1 MLVAGRGVPLFPA
14 PFVFK
19 GLMGL
24 TELLIAFLL
33 GVSSFATAQQGAKPA
48 PAAPAARVGATAVWN
63 PSPETLAEIRKTCGD
78 TNPLHIENCFLTEMK
93 TAGASAEAIA
103 FTKSLASMGVI
114 YLRAIRK
121 AERVDIANVEYV
133 FRANEL
139 ESVLLVNG
147 DPSPID
153 VDDDGYFPDAT
164 LKQNA
169 AYVALAEKYPQISV
183 WPGDRSDNKL
193 PTVVST
199 GWGTQ
204 TFQVNYVLRDGCHAC
219 ATVGNLAMAFNFDTQ
234 GKFQSARVSSV
245 TAATPQIEQPASTG
259 FDEAG
264 GVEQVR
270 VLAGKQFSITLAAN
284 HTTGYSWRLAS
295 PLDPA
300 LLKQINNVYSE
311 PTSGAVG
318 ASGEEVWT
326 FESVGQGKV
335 ALNFEYV
342 RPFEKNVKAVKTSKF
357 SVSIE

>member
-1 MLVAGRGVPLFPA
+1 MILARMASKATSHSSPSLGCRVLLAAALLCTSTALFA
-14 PFVFK
+14 QQ
-19 GLMGL
+19 
-24 TELLIAFLL
+24 
-33 GVSSFATAQQGAKPA
+33 TAQQAVKP
-48 PAAPAARVGATAVWN
+48 APAARVGAAAVWN
-63 PSPETLAEIRKTCGD
+63 PAPETLAEIRKTCGE
-78 TNPLHIENCFLTEMK
+78 TNPLHIENCFLTEMQ
-93 TAGASAEAIA
+93 TAGASAEALA
-103 FTKSLASMGVI
+103 FTKSLATMGVI

-121 AERVDIANVEYV
+121 ADRVDIAYVEYA

-153 VDDDGYFPDAT
+153 VDDDSYFPDAT
-164 LKQNA
+164 LKQNP
-169 AYVALAEKYPQISV
+169 AYAALADKYPQVSV
-183 WPGDRSDNKL
+183 WPDDRSDAKF
-193 PTVVST
+193 PTVVSI

-219 ATVGNLAMAFNFDTQ
+219 ATVGNLVIAFNFDTQ

-245 TAATPQIEQPASTG
+245 TAATPRIEPPASTG

-264 GVEQVR
+264 GVEQIR

-284 HTTGYSWRLAS
+284 HTTGYSWRLVS

-300 LLKQINNVYSE
+300 LLKQISNVYSE

-326 FESVGQGKV
+326 FESVAQGKV

-342 RPFEKNVKAVKTSKF
+342 RPFEKDVKAVKTARY